1 MRPQSFDVPIPPDV
15 IVMAERAVART
26 GLFPN
31 WQTLASE
38 AIMSAKVRLESRRG
52 DALQEWISVYGGHP
66 AGSGTIVRVNMPS
79 TVHRAMTKMSETTG
93 ENMFALAVLMHL
105 DRMHQ
110 LRGF

>member
-1 MRPQSFDVPIPPDV
+1 MRPQSFDVPMPSDV
-15 IVMAERAVART
+15 IVKAERAVART

-52 DALQEWISVYGGHP
+52 DALQEWISLYGGHQ
-66 AGSGTIVRVNMPS
+66 AGSGIIVRVNMPS
-79 TVHRAMTKMSETTG
+79 TVHRAMTKMSESTG